1 MRIVTWNCRVGKFRE
16 KARYVEPLQPHILA
30 VQEVEPLDNFPVLA
44 GESQPRFRERA
55 VCPSYPRRGI
65 GMFSYND
72 AVTIKPVDLP
82 DPLDLSSFAFRR
94 YTVDFNDLHFH
105 MIAVWP
111 YATKIRLNSYRQAH
125 QGLEKH
131 RDWILES
138 PTIVLGD
145 FNQSRKIKGDGWKS
159 LVKLT
164 NDLGLTSAYHE
175 HFKQEFGEESS
186 PTYFHLGDEL
196 NPFHLDYCFLPKQWV
211 QYITSVEVKP
221 YDQYKGISDHVPL
234 IVDLDLPKSS

>member
-111 YATKIRLNSYRQAH
+111 YATKIRMNSYRQAH
-125 QGLEKH
+125 QG
-131 RDWILES
+131 
-138 PTIVLGD
+138 
-145 FNQSRKIKGDGWKS
+145 